1 MEQSE
6 SIGALA
12 KALSQAQGEMK
23 PALMN
28 ASNPFLKNR
37 YADLGSVI
45 EAVRPVLAKF
55 GLAFTQHAETSLP
68 EIDWVTVQTT
78 VVHESGEWQRS
89 ALHLPLADV
98 KGLSAAQAM
107 GSVITY
113 MRRYSL
119 SAVFGIYADED
130 TDGNVGTAPEQ
141 SAKAAV
147 EERRARQESAGRAA
161 PITYEGRSTE
171 PTPSEQDFQQN
182 VASVERKHW
191 IENPTTRATFWA
203 WTKNQLGLTSEQ
215 VHEALGVEHI
225 ANLTG
230 SKSEAMELIIHY
242 RDALLDANQAAQ
254 EASRVNANQ
263 S

>member
-45 EAVRPVLAKF
+45 EAVRPILAKYS
-55 GLAFTQHAETSLP
+55 LAFTQHAESTL
-68 EIDWVTVQTT
+68 DRWVSVTT
-78 VVHESGEWQRS
+78 QIMHESGEWQRS
-89 ALHLPLADV
+89 SLGMLLVDV
-98 KGLSAAQAM
+98 KGQSPAQAM
-107 GSVITY
+107 GSQVTY
-113 MRRYSL
+113 MKRYGL
-119 SAVFGIYADED
+119 TGVFGIYADED

-141 SAKAAV
+141 SARAAV

-191 IENPTTRATFWA
+191 IENPTMRAAFWA

-215 VHEALGVEHI
+215 VHEALGVERI

-230 SKSEAMELIIHY
+230 SKSEAMDLIIHY
-242 RDALLDANQAAQ
+242 RDALLDAKQTAQ

>member
-45 EAVRPVLAKF
+45 EAVRPILAKYS
-55 GLAFTQHAETSLP
+55 LAFTQHAESTL
-68 EIDWVTVQTT
+68 DRWVSVTT
-78 VVHESGEWQRS
+78 QIMHESGEWQRS
-89 ALHLPLADV
+89 SLGMLLVDV
-98 KGLSAAQAM
+98 KGQSPAQAM
-107 GSVITY
+107 GSQVTY
-113 MRRYSL
+113 MKRYGL
-119 SAVFGIYADED
+119 TGVFGIYADED

-141 SAKAAV
+141 SARAAV

-161 PITYEGRSTE
+161 PITYEGR
-171 PTPSEQDFQQN
+171 PTTSSEKDFQEN
-182 VASVERKHW
+182 VATHW
-191 IENPTTRATFWA
+191 IENPTTRAAFWA
-203 WTKNQLGLTSEQ
+203 WTKNQLGLTEAQ
-215 VHEALGVEHI
+215 VHEALAVKHTADYPGTK
-225 ANLTG
+225 A
-230 SKSEAMELIIHY
+230 EAMELIIHY
-242 RDALLDANQAAQ
+242 RDALLDAKQTAQ